1 MPHLDLN
8 RITGTQFWRR
18 PQLAGS
24 RGLDRRFFF
33 KHLGSAVGGYML
45 MPSRPS
51 ETLARGAAAP
61 INKAKNVI
69 FVMMRGAP
77 SHVDTFDLKQGP
89 WLPAAFNPTDYDGMA
104 FPQGLFP
111 KIAEQIDHVA
121 LLRSVKPWVVVHQ
134 LGQDWVE
141 IGRNPTSSL
150 SRIAPHIG
158 SVVSLELGDKA
169 KPMPAF
175 INLNTTN
182 GPSSGYLS
190 PTHAP
195 FYVSPN
201 GGALPNTR
209 HPDAQAAFD
218 RRFALLQ
225 DLDTEIRAASTLN
238 PAGEEMEQFNSA
250 ARKLMYNPDVD
261 RIFSFDAAERA
272 RYGNSGFGNAC
283 ITARNL
289 LKANMGT
296 RFVQINVGSWDN
308 HTNIYTGALN
318 PANPGSLGRSFD
330 AGLGTLIGDLAADGM
345 LDSTLVVAMG
355 EFGRTVGALNVTAGR
370 DHFAQQGVLM
380 AGAGVRGKRAIG
392 VTDAVGRGILEFGW
406 KNERPI
412 RTEDI
417 EATIYSAL
425 GINWLTIR
433 RDDPFGRGFE
443 YVPEAN
449 AGAYEP
455 VHELWS

>member
-1 MPHLDLN
+1 MPQIDPNHIA
-8 RITGTQFWRR
+8 RTQFWRR
-18 PQLAGS
+18 PQL
-24 RGLDRRFFF
+24 DRRLFF
-33 KHLGSAVGGYML
+33 KHLSTAVGGYML
-45 MPSRPS
+45 MPSRPL
-51 ETLARGAAAP
+51 ETVARAAAAP

-77 SHVDTFDLKQGP
+77 SHIDTFDLKQGP
-89 WLPAAFNPTDYDGMA
+89 WLPNAYNPTSYDGVA

-111 KIAEQIDHVA
+111 VLASQMDRIA

-141 IGRNPTSSL
+141 IGRNPISSL

-158 SVVSLELGDKA
+158 SVVSLELGDQA
-169 KPMPAF
+169 KPLPAF
-175 INLNTTN
+175 INLNTTS

-190 PTHAP
+190 PVHAP

-201 GGALPNTR
+201 GGGLLNTR

-225 DLDTEIRAASTLN
+225 ELDTEIRAESTLN
-238 PAGEEMEQFNSA
+238 PAGEEMEQFNTA

-261 RIFSFDAAERA
+261 KIFNFDTAERV
-272 RYGNSGFGNAC
+272 RYGTSGFGNAC
-283 ITARNL
+283 LTARNL
-289 LKANMGT
+289 LRSGLGT
-296 RFVQINVGSWDN
+296 RFVQINVGSWD
-308 HTNIYTGALN
+308 HHANIYTGPLN
-318 PANPGSLGRSFD
+318 PSNANSLGRQFD
-330 AGLGTLIGDLAADGM
+330 AGLGTLIQDLGNDGL
-345 LDSTLVVAMG
+345 LDNTLVMAMG
-355 EFGRTVGALNVTAGR
+355 EFGRTIGPLNITAGR
-370 DHFAQQGVLM
+370 DHFAQQGVLV

-392 VTDAVGRGILEFGW
+392 ETDASGRGILDFGW
-406 KNERPI
+406 KNDRPI

-449 AGAYEP
+449 AGKYEP
-455 VHELWS
+455 LHELWS

>member
-1 MPHLDLN
+1 MPQIDTNHIA
-8 RITGTQFWRR
+8 RTQFWRR
-18 PQLAGS
+18 PQL
-24 RGLDRRFFF
+24 DRRLFF
-33 KHLGSAVGGYML
+33 KHLSTAVGGYML
-45 MPSRPS
+45 MPSRPL
-51 ETLARGAAAP
+51 ETVARAAAAP

-77 SHVDTFDLKQGP
+77 SHIDTFDLKQGP
-89 WLPAAFNPTDYDGMA
+89 WLPNAYNPTSYDGVA

-111 KIAEQIDHVA
+111 VLASQMDRIA

-141 IGRNPTSSL
+141 IGRNPISGL

-158 SVVSLELGDKA
+158 SVVSLELGDRA
-169 KPMPAF
+169 KPLPAF
-175 INLNTTN
+175 INLNTTS

-190 PTHAP
+190 PVHAP

-201 GGALPNTR
+201 GGGLPNTR

-225 DLDTEIRAASTLN
+225 ELDTEIRAESTLN
-238 PAGEEMEQFNSA
+238 PAGEEMEQFNTA

-261 RIFSFDAAERA
+261 KIFNFDTAERV
-272 RYGNSGFGNAC
+272 RYGTSGFGNAC
-283 ITARNL
+283 LTARNL
-289 LKANMGT
+289 LRSGLGT
-296 RFVQINVGSWDN
+296 RFVQINVGSWD
-308 HTNIYTGALN
+308 HHANIYTGPLN
-318 PANPGSLGRSFD
+318 PSNANSLGRQFD
-330 AGLGTLIGDLAADGM
+330 AGLGTLIQDLGNDGL
-345 LDSTLVVAMG
+345 LDDTLVMAMG
-355 EFGRTVGALNVTAGR
+355 EFGRTIGPLNITAGR
-370 DHFAQQGVLM
+370 DHFAQQGVLV

-392 VTDAVGRGILEFGW
+392 ETDASGRGILDYGW
-406 KNERPI
+406 KNDRPI

-449 AGAYEP
+449 AGSYEP